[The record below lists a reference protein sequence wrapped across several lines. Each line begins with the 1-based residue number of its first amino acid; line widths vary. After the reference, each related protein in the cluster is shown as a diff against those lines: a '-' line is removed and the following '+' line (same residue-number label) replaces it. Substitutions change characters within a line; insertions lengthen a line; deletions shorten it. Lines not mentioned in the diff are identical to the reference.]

1 MPIFPEKDFFFPRK
15 LMNTPCSFH
24 SCISTFQKSKLD
36 VNPLMKY
43 ESAAFSDPKWLLCHK
58 PRNVLEKLLTWCWCT
73 SWSLSLCK
81 ILKKKTIVRIQ
92 SYEKAS
98 FFDQKWS
105 NYPKNNFSEN
115 PLIYF
120 VLFIYFYLQSNYQS
134 QMSIHYEMLI
144 IKEHWNLIGRSIFGH
159 NLSTKIFPSM

>member
-1 MPIFPEKDFFFPRK
+1 M
-15 LMNTPCSFH
+15 LM
-24 SCISTFQKSKLD
+24 
-36 VNPLMKY
+36 Y
-43 ESAAFSDPKWLLCHK
+43 LLV
-58 PRNVLEKLLTWCWCT
+58 PFIVQNF
-73 SWSLSLCK
+73 
-81 ILKKKTIVRIQ
+81 KKKTIVRIQ